1 MSQGCSLWPWVL
13 EQWTLSHHWFVNGV
27 HMSQGS
33 CKCKYDTFCRWGP
46 ERDVAFQRLWVW
58 NGSIIRALWD
68 FSRFS
73 IFNYLLILI
82 VYYHDTHIHTRI
94 IIHLFIYALF
104 FSIYLYYLRKIDMH
118 IQVYEILLYNH
129 KLPINCWGFLH
140 LISLFA
146 TEIKAAW
153 VDHSAFSCFAVLG
166 LETSLELLNRFILTC
181 QPLIRCRPSKSLE
194 TVAECFVCLR
204 HIFWSQQVTTMILV
218 ILVRG
223 SGPTFD
229 FDDLQ
234 LWLLN
239 IFRPSFLAF
248 PKLWGKLAARWELV
262 CSSDSRL
269 ELSQSVQKSTCLL
282 TLSEDPHGHL

>member
-1 MSQGCSLWPWVL
+1 M
-13 EQWTLSHHWFVNGV
+13 THTYIYIYYTFVYV
-27 HMSQGS
+27 
-33 CKCKYDTFCRWGP
+33 C
-46 ERDVAFQRLWVW
+46 
-58 NGSIIRALWD
+58 
-68 FSRFS
+68 
-73 IFNYLLILI
+73 I
-82 VYYHDTHIHTRI
+82 V
-94 IIHLFIYALF
+94 
-104 FSIYLYYLRKIDMH
+104 FSIYVYYLRKIDMH

-166 LETSLELLNRFILTC
+166 LETSLGLLNRFILTC

-204 HIFWSQQVTTMILV
+204 HIFWPQQVTTMILV

-269 ELSQSVQKSTCLL
+269 ELS
-282 TLSEDPHGHL
+282 